1 MASPQQRVSYRI
13 EWSSGVMMLLAA
25 LAIDTA
31 QFVVSLAVWILLT
44 AISTVATAAI
54 AGGAGF
60 VLGLGVGAAF
70 NFLASAI
77 ALALFR
83 TWFFMKGVSFIRNWR
98 ILASVTAP
106 ALAEIIPF
114 VNNLPWWTIGV
125 WLTIVFSRVEDRR
138 LAAGKKAVR
147 LKSPRVGGALAQKA
161 LAATPVLRQFAGARN
176 PKEPPQKASYALNPG
191 SYVRPRPRGSEGPR
205 GETRSGEPRGENPR
219 RSVDGLVGK
228 SGL

>member
-1 MASPQQRVSYRI
+1 
-13 EWSSGVMMLLAA
+13 MMLLTA

-70 NFLASAI
+70 NLLASSI
-77 ALALFR
+77 AVALFW
-83 TWFFMKGVSFIRNWR
+83 TWFFMKGVHFIRNWR
-98 ILASVTAP
+98 VLASMTAP
-106 ALAEIIPF
+106 ALAEMIPF
-114 VNNLPWWTIGV
+114 VNNLPWWTISV

-138 LAAGKKAVR
+138 TAAGKKAVR

-176 PKEPPQKASYALNPG
+176 SKEPPQKTSYALNPG
-191 SYVRPRPRGSEGPR
+191 SYVRPRSRGGEESRSEAR
-205 GETRSGEPRGENPR
+205 GGEPRGESPR

-228 SGL
+228 GG